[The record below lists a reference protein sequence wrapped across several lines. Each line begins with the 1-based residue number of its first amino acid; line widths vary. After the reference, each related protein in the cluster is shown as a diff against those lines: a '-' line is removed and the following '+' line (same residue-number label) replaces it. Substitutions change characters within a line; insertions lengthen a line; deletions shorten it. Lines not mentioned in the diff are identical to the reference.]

1 MARVRTG
8 LGEASWVW
16 GLATTGVS
24 VDHCLGW
31 RNGSGGSV
39 RMLVG
44 LVQIK
49 CIRWLQEHLKV

>member
-31 RNGSGGSV
+31 RNGWGGSV

-49 CIRWLQEHLKV
+49 CIRWLQ